1 VVKDCERD
9 SGRQSLWTISI
20 FISTMETKETAKMMI
35 RTAIRSGLI
44 CAAILT
50 TALAQTPGGRP
61 PDKPASPASLPG
73 DTLPP
78 FGMLDGNGNLV
89 PPPPWLT
96 ASAERG
102 AKRPAVSIR
111 GPELSLAVEAAR
123 AAVDTCAT
131 GGYYIGASV
140 IDTSGQPRAMV
151 EAEGSDGGHV
161 YVAVRK
167 ALVAL
172 TFKMPSSK
180 ASEVVPAD
188 KALLARVT
196 PNMFVMEGAVP
207 LMAGNEVIGA
217 IGASGAAGGD
227 QDEVCATA
235 GLRKIRERLR

>member
-1 VVKDCERD
+1 MTTR
-9 SGRQSLWTISI
+9 GA
-20 FISTMETKETAKMMI
+20 IST
-35 RTAIRSGLI
+35 GLI
-44 CAAILT
+44 CAAFLA

-78 FGMLDGNGNLV
+78 FGMLDANGKLV
-89 PPPPWLT
+89 PLLQRLSGT
-96 ASAERG
+96 AGHG
-102 AKRPAVSIR
+102 AARQAVSIR
-111 GPELSLAVEAAR
+111 GPALSLAVEAVQT
-123 AAVDTCAT
+123 AVDTCTA

-172 TFKMPSSK
+172 AFKMPSSK
-180 ASEVVPAD
+180 ASETVPSD
-188 KALLARVT
+188 QALLARVT

-227 QDEVCATA
+227 QDEVCAIA
-235 GLRKIRERLR
+235 GLNKIKSRLR

>member
-1 VVKDCERD
+1 
-9 SGRQSLWTISI
+9 
-20 FISTMETKETAKMMI
+20 MMT
-35 RTAIRSGLI
+35 RRAICVGLI
-44 CAAILT
+44 CAAFLA
-50 TALAQTPGGRP
+50 TALAQAPGGRP

-78 FGMLDGNGNLV
+78 FGMLDTNGKLM
-89 PPPPWLT
+89 PLPQWLT
-96 ASAERG
+96 GSAGRG
-102 AKRPAVSIR
+102 PTRTAVSIR
-111 GPELSLAVEAAR
+111 GPALSLAVEAAR
-123 AAVDTCAT
+123 TAVDTCAD

-140 IDTSGQPRAMV
+140 IDTSGQPRAMM

-172 TFKMPSSK
+172 AFKMPSSK
-180 ASEVVPAD
+180 ASETIAAD
-188 KALLARVT
+188 PALLARVT

-227 QDEVCATA
+227 QDEVCAIA
-235 GLRKIRERLR
+235 GLNKIKARLK

>member
-1 VVKDCERD
+1 MIQTVVRGGCI
-9 SGRQSLWTISI
+9 L
-20 FISTMETKETAKMMI
+20 
-35 RTAIRSGLI
+35 
-44 CAAILT
+44 AAFFAS
-50 TALAQTPGGRP
+50 ALAQAPGNRP

-78 FGMLDGNGNLV
+78 FGMLDSKGKFT
-89 PPPPWLT
+89 PPPQRPPG
-96 ASAERG
+96 G
-102 AKRPAVSIR
+102 AARPTSRPAVSIR
-111 GPELSLAVEAAR
+111 GPALDLAIEAAR
-123 AAVDTCAT
+123 AAVDSCAS
-131 GGYYIGASV
+131 GGFYIGASV
-140 IDTSGQPRAMV
+140 IDTSGQPRAAV

-180 ASEVVPAD
+180 AATAVQTD

-207 LMAGNEVIGA
+207 IMAGSEIIGA

-235 GLRKIRERLR
+235 GLNKIKDRVK

>member
-1 VVKDCERD
+1 
-9 SGRQSLWTISI
+9 
-20 FISTMETKETAKMMI
+20 MMT

-44 CAAILT
+44 CAAFLT
-50 TALAQTPGGRP
+50 TALAQAPGGRP

-78 FGMLDGNGNLV
+78 FGMLDSNGKLV
-89 PPPPWLT
+89 PQPQWLT
-96 ASAERG
+96 ASAGQSAVR
-102 AKRPAVSIR
+102 ATRPAVSIR
-111 GPELSLAVEAAR
+111 GPAVSLAVEAAR
-123 AAVDTCAT
+123 AAVDTCAA
-131 GGYYIGASV
+131 GGFYIGASV

-180 ASEVVPAD
+180 ASEAVPAD
-188 KALLARVT
+188 KSLLARVT

-227 QDEVCATA
+227 QDEICAIA
-235 GLRKIRERLR
+235 GLNKIKERLR